1 MKLFIEVEHHIVA
14 HNSHGCLTDTTVNYG
29 HIHNYIFTPRVS
41 LYKLPYGG
49 IVNSNIF
56 VKRNFIL
63 LLRLFRN
70 WRKISAFDNTSKR
83 QLTEE
88 SHSNIYNTI
97 VNNSVAVLKCK
108 MNSNRFFQ

>member
-14 HNSHGCLTDTTVNYG
+14 HNSRGCLTDTTVNYG

-63 LLRLFRN
+63 LLRLFRQ
-70 WRKISAFDNTSKR
+70 WRKISAFENTSKR
-83 QLTEE
+83 QLTDE
-88 SHSNIYNTI
+88 SHSI
-97 VNNSVAVLKCK
+97 VLMSSDEFHSMVL
-108 MNSNRFFQ
+108 MREEIGVSR